1 MYSEYV
7 AWLVVTIM
15 LHIVTKLNK
24 LILRTQRYL
33 RQVVEWIK
41 KCGIVNQNCYSSPK
55 LRRSKRL
62 MTSWSRSGR
71 GRTRRLNL
79 LVRMIWRRGRRNPS
93 ILRAILLLNLNEC
106 LLRWVL
112 EHSGA
117 NVCFT
122 VLQTLLYHTALQL
135 FRHRRCVSDACV
147 QADQL
152 IVIKDTIH

>member
-1 MYSEYV
+1 MYSKYV
-7 AWLVVTIM
+7 GGLAVKAM
-15 LHIVTKLNK
+15 LPIATKLNK
-24 LILRTQRYL
+24 LILRIPR
-33 RQVVEWIK
+33 RPRRVAERIK
-41 KCGIVNQNCYSSPK
+41 KFGTVNQNCYTFP
-55 LRRSKRL
+55 RQYRSKRL
-62 MTSWSRSGR
+62 MTSWSRKGP

-122 VLQTLLYHTALQL
+122 VLQTLLYHTAVQL
-135 FRHRRCVSDACV
+135 FRHRGRIRDARIE
-147 QADQL
+147 ANQL
-152 IVIKDTIH
+152 IVVKHTVH